1 MNKIS
6 FEDAIKR
13 IEEIVNILENGK
25 TTLDESLQLFE
36 EATELCS
43 FCNTRLYEA
52 KKKISSITVINT
64 EKEEQ

>member
-43 FCNTRLYEA
+43 FCNTRLDEA